1 MSRLEVPRTG
11 AITEL
16 LEQVRRRAMRIHG
29 EVEGVRLV
37 FLGEDNSLKAF
48 IVNFW
53 LLKGK

>member
-1 MSRLEVPRTG
+1 VSRLEVPRTG